1 MYLVLID
8 TRIRDIPFIVESFT
22 ENTEYITFD
31 FRTETF
37 ESLQAKITKNYES
50 VAIIQHNY
58 ELDVY
63 RFVLNGMQN
72 AIIDNLETED
82 SNLESWT
89 PYIDFL
95 RWLKTERCVNFI
107 DLLACDLW
115 ANSNWRYMIETVRQ
129 RDGIYIRASLD
140 KTGEGGDFILESDN
154 FDTIGVYFTNA
165 ILDYKY
171 AFFEYP
177 LASMPSGFYNYNRYV
192 LPSTNPASITNT
204 YSTLVGLATNS
215 FPVTTNVISLT
226 ANDSAIAILKTDGSV
241 TVSGTPS
248 YGGTMPCGVVTQA
261 QLVNITKIVATQYL
275 FAALKSDKTVI
286 SWGFFNAGYGSMD
299 INTTTDV
306 GMINVNTVR
315 SQLVNIVE
323 IYANA
328 SVFAALTSSG
338 AVITWGVKS
347 GGGTQPSAVITPL
360 SSGVA
365 KLYTGSNYFV
375 ALKTNGTVVVWNGTD
390 SFLSTTYFT
399 NSRPIIDVFLSVWG
413 GLYGALYVRQNGAST
428 EIISFN
434 GTVVYTLPAG
444 VKILRYTT
452 YGGGYQ
458 DRYFVVLDNSS
469 IVLIFNNSP
478 TVYTN
483 ATDVTCTDNAY
494 AILQNGTITVT
505 GNAAWGGSLTDA
517 TYGLWTGATLTNPV
531 RLVSTQSSIGV
542 FKSDNTFVWWG
553 KIEGSTGSKSFPT
566 GDFGSVSTVALYNA
580 STTNIAN
587 IYQGANGYAV
597 TTKSGGVASV
607 ARSSGSNY
615 VNHVNTKPANTNI
628 YFELL
633 GTTYAGY
640 YCIFAPLEIPYA
652 PAVIPSTINQL
663 EYATVS
669 YYVSNPDLMAYWG
682 RKYRLYDSNNTLIS
696 TFIPTADT
704 HTYVFSNVFIFSA
717 GSTTLTIKDETTI
730 TYTVTTFQV
739 TVLEYV
745 YPCFLQG
752 TRILTFNPE
761 TYQEEYVPVEKLK
774 KGDIIPTAESGY
786 KSIHSIGYKTIMNP
800 KSDTNVSNRL
810 YKFDKSKCPEVFE
823 PLYIT
828 GEHCTLH
835 RSLSKEKQIEI
846 ANHMG
851 DVYITEEFYRMPAHM
866 DDRAEP
872 YDKEDQKETIWH
884 FALEHENVTHN
895 YGVYANGLLVE
906 SCAIESILEKSGM
919 KLV

>member
-1 MYLVLID
+1 VDSL
-8 TRIRDIPFIVESFT
+8 TES
-22 ENTEYITFD
+22 TEYITFD
-31 FRTETF
+31 FRTD
-37 ESLQAKITKNYES
+37 SINDIQSKITKNYEN

-58 ELDVY
+58 EIDVY

-72 AIIDNLETED
+72 SIVDNLETED
-82 SNLESWT
+82 PNLESWQT
-89 PYIDFL
+89 YIDFL
-95 RWLKTERCVNFI
+95 KWLKTERGASYI

-115 ANSNWRYMIETVRQ
+115 ANANWRYMIETVRQ
-129 RDGIYIRASLD
+129 RDGLYIRASLD
-140 KTGEGGDFILESDN
+140 RTGEGGDFILESDN

-171 AFFEYP
+171 AFFAYP
-177 LASMPSGFYNYNRYV
+177 TANIPSGYYNYTKYV

-204 YSTLVGLATNS
+204 YSTLVGLGVS
-215 FPVTTNVISLT
+215 SLPVTTDVISVT
-226 ANDSAIAILKTDGSV
+226 ANDNAIAILKTDGSV
-241 TVSGTPS
+241 VVSGNGTF
-248 YGGTMPCGVVTQA
+248 GGTMPCGVVTQS
-261 QLVNITKIVATQYL
+261 QLVNITNVVSSSNL

-286 SWGFFNAGYGSMD
+286 CWGFFNAGYGSMD

-306 GMINVNTVR
+306 DMINVDTVR
-315 SQLVNIVE
+315 SQLVNIVN
-323 IYANA
+323 IYANGNSA
-328 SVFAALTSSG
+328 FAALNSSG
-338 AVITWGVKS
+338 AVITWGRKPQ
-347 GGGTQPSAVITPL
+347 GATQPSAAITPL

-365 KLYTGSNYFV
+365 KIYTASNYFV
-375 ALKTNGTVVVWNGTD
+375 ALKTNGTAVVWTGND
-390 SFLSTTYFT
+390 SFLTTTYFT
-399 NSRPIIDVFLSVWG
+399 NAKPITDVFLSIWSN
-413 GLYGALYVRQNGAST
+413 LYGLLFVRQNGALT
-428 EIISFN
+428 EITTYN
-434 GTVVYTLPAG
+434 GTVAYTLPAG
-444 VKILRYTT
+444 VKVLRYTT

-469 IVLIFNNSP
+469 IILIYNGSA

-542 FKSDNTFVWWG
+542 LKSDNTFVWWG

-566 GDFGSVSTVALYNA
+566 GDFSSVSTVALYNA

-587 IYQGANGYAV
+587 VYQGPNGYGV

-607 ARSSGSNY
+607 ARSNSSNY
-615 VNHVNTKPANTNI
+615 TNSVNTKPANKNI

-633 GTTYAGY
+633 GTTFAGH
-640 YCIFAPLEIPYA
+640 YCIFVPLEIPFA

-682 RKYRLYDSNNTLIS
+682 RKYRLYDSNNTLLS
-696 TFIPTADT
+696 TFTPTADT
-704 HTYVFSNVFIFSA
+704 HTYVFSNVYIFSA
-717 GSTTLTIKDETTI
+717 GSPTLTIKDETTI

-872 YDKEDQKETIWH
+872 YDKEDRAETIWH

-906 SCAIESILEKSGM
+906 SCAIESLLEKSGM